1 MTDDRQDTA
10 VCIGLLLLIGGVLIG
25 RELIGLWPTFT
36 VSTAAVAAHFAAP
49 TVARE
54 VAARRYARHLRRR
67 L

>member
-1 MTDDRQDTA
+1 MTDVRQETA

-36 VSTAAVAAHFAAP
+36 VSTAAVVAHFATPIA
-49 TVARE
+49 ARE
-54 VAARRYARHLRRR
+54 VAVRRYARHLRRH